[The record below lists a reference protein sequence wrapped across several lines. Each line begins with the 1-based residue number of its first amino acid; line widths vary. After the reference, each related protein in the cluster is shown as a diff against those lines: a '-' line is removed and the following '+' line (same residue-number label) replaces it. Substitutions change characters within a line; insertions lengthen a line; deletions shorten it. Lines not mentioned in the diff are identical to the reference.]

1 MDGAPRGDDRA
12 PGGTPIGAILAELN
26 EQQRQAV
33 LHGDGPLLIVAGAG
47 TGKTATL
54 AHRVAYKIATGA
66 DPGRILLLTFTR
78 RAAAEML
85 RRVDGILRRLQTE
98 MRRGATVTAGCPSD
112 GAAPHD
118 ERGGDSSGGASG
130 DSSGGDSSPGRAP
143 TAGGAGS
150 GKVWG
155 GTFHATATRLL
166 RLHGRTIGLDPSF
179 TILDRGDAEDLM
191 GVLRTELGLSKNDR
205 RFPLK
210 GTCMDIYSR
219 CVNARETV
227 EEAVETHFPWCKD
240 EIEDL
245 RRLFSAYV
253 DHKGEQSV
261 LDYDDLLL
269 FWHGLLTDPRA
280 ARSIRARFD
289 LVLVDEYQD
298 TNRLQAEILQMLCP
312 GGVNLTAVGD
322 DAQAIYSFR
331 AATVRN
337 ILDFP
342 QQFPDTTIV
351 TLERNY
357 RSTQPI
363 LDATNEVI
371 AGAAERHA
379 KDLWTE
385 RRDGDKPRLV
395 PCEDED
401 EQTEFI
407 IRTVLDHREAGLA
420 LRRQAVLFRAS
431 HHSLALELELARRNI
446 PFRKYGGLRFV
457 ETAHVKDL
465 MAFLRLAENPR
476 DLMAGARVLM
486 LLPGVGPKKA
496 RALMDRLGAGA
507 PHTRAETPGRG
518 VDGQDAGG
526 AAQDAGDA
534 AQNAG
539 DATSPPGPAGF
550 AAWAD
555 CAAPSAASAEAW
567 KGLVSLMTGIGSRS
581 PGDLA
586 SQIKRIRL
594 FYTPL
599 LERLY
604 DNARARLMDLEQLEW
619 LAARFPDRTRFLAE
633 IALDPPASTEDLA
646 GPPLLDEDFLILST
660 MHSAK
665 GLEWDV
671 VFVIHAADGNIP
683 SDMATGRLEEIEEE
697 RRLFYVALT
706 RAKDWLYVC
715 YPLRYYSYPRSFS
728 DAYGY
733 AQLTRFVS
741 DGVRRLFD
749 LHPAS
754 ETLGP
759 GRPSAPDSPEAVGRS
774 SAVTTEDIRR
784 RLKDFF

>member
-1 MDGAPRGDDRA
+1 MAP
-12 PGGTPIGAILAELN
+12 TPIETILAELN
-26 EQQRQAV
+26 EQQRLAV
-33 LHGDGPLLIVAGAG
+33 EHGSEPLLIVAGAG

-54 AHRVAYKIATGA
+54 AHRVAYRIATGT
-66 DPGRILLLTFTR
+66 DPSRVLLLTFTR

-85 RRVDGILRRLQTE
+85 RRVEGILRRLE
-98 MRRGATVTAGCPSD
+98 VERSGRSVGA
-112 GAAPHD
+112 
-118 ERGGDSSGGASG
+118 
-130 DSSGGDSSPGRAP
+130 
-143 TAGGAGS
+143 

-166 RLHGRTIGLDPSF
+166 RLHGRTIGLEPSF

-191 GVLRTELGLSKNDR
+191 GVLRSDLGLSKNDR

-210 GTCMDIYSR
+210 STCMDIYSR

-227 EEAVETHFPWCKD
+227 EEAVEVHFPWCKD
-240 EIEDL
+240 EVEGL
-245 RRLFSAYV
+245 RTLFSAYV
-253 DHKGEQSV
+253 DRKGEQSV

-289 LVLVDEYQD
+289 CVLVDEYQD
-298 TNRLQAEILQMLCP
+298 TNVLQAEILQMLCP
-312 GGVNLTAVGD
+312 GGKSLTVVGD

-342 QQFPDTTIV
+342 AQFPGAVIV
-351 TLERNY
+351 TLEQNY

-379 KDLWTE
+379 KNLWS
-385 RRDGDKPRLV
+385 RRLDGGKPQLV
-395 PCEDED
+395 ACEDED
-401 EQTEFI
+401 EQTDYV
-407 IRTVLDHREAGLA
+407 IRSVLEHREAGIP

-446 PFRKYGGLRFV
+446 PFHKYGGLRFV

-465 MAFLRLAENPR
+465 LAFLRLAENPR
-476 DLMAGARVLM
+476 DLMAGTRVLM

-496 RALMDRLGAGA
+496 RTLMDDLAARAA
-507 PHTRAETPGRG
+507 P
-518 VDGQDAGG
+518 GG
-526 AAQDAGDA
+526 AAA
-534 AQNAG
+534 ASG
-539 DATSPPGPAGF
+539 GPATSAITVAPPSGF
-550 AAWAD
+550 AAWAGRP
-555 CAAPSAASAEAW
+555 APSPAAASAW
-567 KGLVSLMTGIGSRS
+567 QGLASLMDGIGNDE

-604 DNARARLMDLEQLEW
+604 DNARARLMDLEQLEG
-619 LAARFPDRTRFLAE
+619 LATRYPDRTRFLAE
-633 IALDPPASTEDLA
+633 IALDPPSYTEDLA

-660 MHSAK
+660 VHSAK
-665 GLEWDV
+665 GLEWDAV
-671 VFVIHAADGNIP
+671 YVIHAADGNIP
-683 SDMATGRLEEIEEE
+683 SDMSTGRLEEIEEE

-715 YPLRYYSYPRSFS
+715 YPLRYYSYPRTFS
-728 DAYGY
+728 DVHGY
-733 AQLTRFVS
+733 AQLTRF
-741 DGVRRLFD
+741 L
-749 LHPAS
+749 
-754 ETLGP
+754 
-759 GRPSAPDSPEAVGRS
+759 PEAVRRFFDETQASLPGSFEETSGAAS
-774 SAVTTEDIRR
+774 SSSSTTGEAVTTEDIRK
-784 RLKDFF
+784 RLKGWF

>member
-1 MDGAPRGDDRA
+1 MSPL
-12 PGGTPIGAILAELN
+12 PIHNILSELN

-33 LHGDGPLLIVAGAG
+33 EHGDDPLLIVAGAG

-54 AHRVAYKIATGA
+54 AHRVAYRIATGT

-85 RRVDGILRRLQTE
+85 RRVESILRRLEAETRAQ
-98 MRRGATVTAGCPSD
+98 AAGT
-112 GAAPHD
+112 G
-118 ERGGDSSGGASG
+118 GGAQEG
-130 DSSGGDSSPGRAP
+130 ASSAVTLRNA
-143 TAGGAGS
+143 

-166 RLHGRTIGLDPSF
+166 RLHGRSIGLDPSF

-191 GVLRTELGLSKNDR
+191 GVLRTDLGLAKSDR

-227 EEAVETHFPWCKD
+227 EEAVEIHFPWCKD
-240 EIEDL
+240 EVDDL
-245 RRLFSAYV
+245 RRLFAAYV
-253 DHKGEQSV
+253 DRKGEQSV

-269 FWHGLLTDPRA
+269 FWHGLLTDRRA
-280 ARSIRARFD
+280 ARSIRGRFD
-289 LVLVDEYQD
+289 CVLVDEYQD
-298 TNRLQAEILQMLCP
+298 TNVLQAEILEMLCP
-312 GGVNLTAVGD
+312 GGKNLTVVGD

-342 QQFPDTTIV
+342 LRFPGTTVV
-351 TLERNY
+351 TLEQNY

-363 LDATNEVI
+363 LDATNDVI
-371 AGAAERHA
+371 AGAAERHT
-379 KDLWTE
+379 KNLWS
-385 RRDGDKPRLV
+385 RRLEGGKPQLV
-395 PCEDED
+395 CCGDED
-401 EQTEFI
+401 EQSEFLI
-407 IRTVLDHREAGLA
+407 QRILDHREAGVP

-446 PFRKYGGLRFV
+446 PFHKYGGLRFV

-465 MAFLRLAENPR
+465 LAFLRLAENPR
-476 DLMAGARVLM
+476 DLMAGTRVLM

-496 RALMDRLGAGA
+496 RTLMDDLAAG
-507 PHTRAETPGRG
+507 TPGAAAAPPDRRG
-518 VDGQDAGG
+518 S
-526 AAQDAGDA
+526 AA
-534 AQNAG
+534 
-539 DATSPPGPAGF
+539 SGF
-550 AAWAD
+550 AAWAGRP
-555 CAAPSAASAEAW
+555 APSAAVSSAWE
-567 KGLVSLMTGIGSRS
+567 GLVSLMTSIGSRD

-594 FYTPL
+594 FYAPL

-604 DNARARLMDLEQLEW
+604 DNARARILDLEQLEG
-619 LAARFPDRTRFLAE
+619 LASRSPDRARFLAE
-633 IALDPPASTEDLA
+633 IALDPPSYTEDLA

-660 MHSAK
+660 IHSAK
-665 GLEWDV
+665 GLEWDSV
-671 VFVIHAADGNIP
+671 YVIHAADGNIP

-715 YPLRYYSYPRSFS
+715 YPLRYYSYPRTFS
-728 DAYGY
+728 DAHGY
-733 AQLTRFVS
+733 AQLTRFLPES
-741 DGVRRLFD
+741 VRRLFEETQA
-749 LHPAS
+749 AS
-754 ETLGP
+754 LASPDELTEGA
-759 GRPSAPDSPEAVGRS
+759 PSSEAGTERS
-774 SAVTTEDIRR
+774 VTTEDIRR
-784 RLKDFF
+784 RLKGLF